1 MNAMACQTA
10 RRLMMAALLGSS
22 ALTLPAH
29 AQTAE
34 SEGAGASAAQVEAL
48 QAQIAALQS
57 QLDEIKKQLPKATP
71 SWKGAPQW
79 EDKAKGLSFK
89 PRGRI
94 HYDVGYV
101 DSPVAN
107 NTLISPTQDLGFNS
121 RIRRARIGMEGSVG
135 GGFSYKAEADF
146 ANNAVSLADL
156 YLEYKGKGPLMAR
169 VGHFYPFQSLDQMT
183 SSAHIA
189 FLERAQMTDAYGYGR
204 RLGAAVGFDQG
215 DVQLRAGVF
224 NDTINGDLNNDEWM
238 ASARAVWAPK
248 VGKAQLHLG
257 LNAQYREFSN
267 TALNARYRARPFV
280 QTTGTRFVD
289 SQLFGAESDSI
300 LGVEAAV
307 IRGPFHVAGE
317 AQWLKP
323 NALLAS
329 ETLPAGG
336 NTQTSSRL
344 AANPDFFSYYVEAGY
359 WFTGE
364 SRGYKKGEWDR
375 TRVKNGFDKGG
386 PGAIGLNLRYDY
398 LDMADRALYSGG
410 IGTSLLRGGTQTGL
424 LAALIWQPVDHVRIT
439 TQYGHVDVE
448 GGPFAAIVRPA
459 STAAVNDRSYGV
471 DTVSMRFA
479 VDW

>member
-1 MNAMACQTA
+1 MKVTA
-10 RRLMMAALLGSS
+10 RQHSRFMIAALLGSGV
-22 ALTLPAH
+22 LTPAAH
-29 AQTAE
+29 AQSADAR
-34 SEGAGASAAQVEAL
+34 SERASAAQVEAL

-94 HYDVGYV
+94 QYDVGYV

-107 NTLISPTQDLGFNS
+107 GTLISPTQDLGFS
-121 RIRRARIGMEGSVG
+121 TRLRRARIGVEGGLG
-135 GGFSYKAEADF
+135 GGFAYKAEADF
-146 ANNAVSLADL
+146 ANNAVSLSDV
-156 YLEYKGKGPLMAR
+156 YLEYKGKGPLSVR
-169 VGHFYPFQSLDQMT
+169 VGHFYPYQSLEQMT
-183 SSAHIA
+183 SSTHIA
-189 FLERAQMTDAYGYGR
+189 FMERAQMTDAFGYGR
-204 RLGAAVGFDQG
+204 RLGVGLGFEEG

-224 NDTINGDLNNDEWM
+224 SDTVNGDLNNDEWM

-248 VGKAQLHLG
+248 MGKAQLHLG
-257 LNAQYREFSN
+257 VNAQYREFSN

-289 SQLFGAESDSI
+289 SQLFAAESDLI
-300 LGVEAAV
+300 FGVEAAL

-317 AQWLKP
+317 AQWLKS
-323 NALLAS
+323 NALVVGEA
-329 ETLPAGG
+329 LPANG
-336 NTQTSSRL
+336 NTQTSSLL

-424 LAALIWQPVDHVRIT
+424 LAALIWQPIDHVRIT
-439 TQYGHVDVE
+439 TQYGHADVE
-448 GGPFAAIVRPA
+448 GGPFAGIVRPG
-459 STAAVNDRSYGV
+459 SPAAVNDRNYGV